1 MSEKVEHKP
10 AREHHEPRTGRNRT
24 HYRETRGE
32 TSRRETT
39 CREAS
44 VGQIPPDT
52 VFIGKKPLMA
62 YATAVMM
69 HFNSGQSTL
78 TVKARGQSISHAV
91 DVVEVVRR
99 RFFQGKLTIKEVRI
113 ASEVLGEEG
122 DTAERLHHRDRPRE
136 SSITHRFLNPLFI
149 LTGL

>member
-1 MSEKVEHKP
+1 LTTETTTMSEKVEHKP
-10 AREHHEPRTGRNRT
+10 AREHHEPRTERT
-24 HYRETRGE
+24 EHVPEVRMEHAPE
-32 TSRRETT
+32 RREERPRTE
-39 CREAS
+39 RPR
-44 VGQIPPDT
+44 GQIPPDT

-69 HFNSGQSTL
+69 HFNSGQNTL

-122 DTAERLHHRDRPRE
+122 DTRNVSTIEIVLEKAA
-136 SSITHRFLNPLFI
+136 
-149 LTGL
+149 

>member
-1 MSEKVEHKP
+1 MSENVEQKP
-10 AREHHEPRTGRNRT
+10 AREHDQPRTDRIELAPESREDGPRVERPSGR
-24 HYRETRGE
+24 
-32 TSRRETT
+32 
-39 CREAS
+39 
-44 VGQIPPDT
+44 IPLDT

-69 HFNSGQSTL
+69 HFNSGQNVL

-99 RFFQGKLTIKEVRI
+99 RFFQGKLTIKDVRI

-122 DTAERLHHRDRPRE
+122 DTRNVSTIEIVIEKAA
-136 SSITHRFLNPLFI
+136 
-149 LTGL
+149 

>member
-1 MSEKVEHKP
+1 MTSEAVVDNTVSSTMSEKVEHKP
-10 AREHHEPRTGRNRT
+10 EREHHEPRTERME
-24 HYRETRGE
+24 HAPE
-32 TSRRETT
+32 RREE
-39 CREAS
+39 RPRVERPR
-44 VGQIPPDT
+44 GQIPPDT

-69 HFNSGQSTL
+69 HFNSGQNTL

-99 RFFQGKLTIKEVRI
+99 RFFQGKLTIKDVRI

-122 DTAERLHHRDRPRE
+122 DTRNVSTIEIVLEKAA
-136 SSITHRFLNPLFI
+136 
-149 LTGL
+149 

>member
-1 MSEKVEHKP
+1 MSEKTEHKP
-10 AREHHEPRTGRNRT
+10 ARERHEPRTERAEHST
-24 HYRETRGE
+24 E
-32 TSRRETT
+32 RREE
-39 CREAS
+39 RPRVERPR
-44 VGQIPPDT
+44 GQIPPDT

-69 HFNSGQSTL
+69 HFNSGQNVL

-122 DTAERLHHRDRPRE
+122 DTRNVSTIEIVLEKAA
-136 SSITHRFLNPLFI
+136 
-149 LTGL
+149 

>member
-1 MSEKVEHKP
+1 MTTETTTMSEKVEHKP
-10 AREHHEPRTGRNRT
+10 ARERHEPRTERT
-24 HYRETRGE
+24 EHAPEAQME
-32 TSRRETT
+32 HAPERREE
-39 CREAS
+39 RPRVERPR
-44 VGQIPPDT
+44 GQIPPDT

-69 HFNSGQSTL
+69 HFNSGQNVL

-122 DTAERLHHRDRPRE
+122 DTRNVSTIEIVLEKAA
-136 SSITHRFLNPLFI
+136 
-149 LTGL
+149 

>member
-1 MSEKVEHKP
+1 MSEKVEQKP
-10 AREHHEPRTGRNRT
+10 AREHHEPRTERT
-24 HYRETRGE
+24 EQASEHREERPRVE
-32 TSRRETT
+32 RPR
-39 CREAS
+39 
-44 VGQIPPDT
+44 GQIPPDT

-69 HFNSGQSTL
+69 HFNSGQNVL

-99 RFFQGKLTIKEVRI
+99 RFFQGKLTIKDVRI

-122 DTAERLHHRDRPRE
+122 DTRNVSTIEIVMRRQHSRPV
-136 SSITHRFLNPLFI
+136 F
-149 LTGL
+149 

>member
-1 MSEKVEHKP
+1 LTTETTTMGEKVEQKP
-10 AREHHEPRTGRNRT
+10 AREHHEPRTERME
-24 HYRETRGE
+24 HAPE
-32 TSRRETT
+32 RREE
-39 CREAS
+39 RPRVERPR
-44 VGQIPPDT
+44 GQIPPDT

-69 HFNSGQSTL
+69 HFNSGQNVL

-99 RFFQGKLTIKEVRI
+99 RFFQGKLKIKDVRI

-122 DTAERLHHRDRPRE
+122 DTRNVSTIEIVIEKAA
-136 SSITHRFLNPLFI
+136 
-149 LTGL
+149 

>member
-10 AREHHEPRTGRNRT
+10 ARERHEPRTERT
-24 HYRETRGE
+24 EHNTE
-32 TSRRETT
+32 RREE
-39 CREAS
+39 RPHVERPR
-44 VGQIPPDT
+44 GQIPPDT

-69 HFNSGQSTL
+69 HFNSGQNVL

-122 DTAERLHHRDRPRE
+122 DTRNVSTIEIVLEKAA
-136 SSITHRFLNPLFI
+136 
-149 LTGL
+149 

>member
-10 AREHHEPRTGRNRT
+10 ARARHEPAHET
-24 HYRETRGE
+24 RETPQERTE
-32 TSRRETT
+32 PVRERREEQ
-39 CREAS
+39 REQRPR
-44 VGQIPPDT
+44 GQIPPDT

-69 HFNSGQSTL
+69 HFNSGQNVL

-122 DTAERLHHRDRPRE
+122 DTRNVSTIEIVLEKAA
-136 SSITHRFLNPLFI
+136 
-149 LTGL
+149 